1 MSRDLD
7 YTRKFMLEFHERI
20 LYDRDYFDNVHQELI
35 NSLDLPAPVL
45 ENIYHGN
52 AERLLEV

>member
-20 LYDRDYFDNVHQELI
+20 LYARDYFDNVHQELI

>member
-20 LYDRDYFDNVHQELI
+20 LYARDYFDNAHQELI
-35 NSLDLPAPVL
+35 NSLELPLSVL
-45 ENIYHGN
+45 EKIYHGN
-52 AERLLEV
+52 AERLLEQ